1 MCSSTDGRS
10 EASCGVIV
18 WGGETRGGSDDACCT
33 GLARDAFGRSWR
45 MGGGWTEDWRRPETP
60 SWALSAEPRRSIFS
74 RARWSAGTR
83 TVSRRGRS
91 RTRAAYLEDGVH
103 RDAAA
108 GSTRLPRRRSP
119 RRARLNAADVRKYFK
134 TNRLFATREGAHP
147 VWWSSLIRQINDD
160 STSRRRSSS
169 LRGAPGCEHAATRCR
184 RVEGQLRDERHAVLR
199 VHGGRILRHKRAAA
213 GAPSGGTRIDESRR
227 VAIPTRANNTN
238 TPNPPHASHPQ
249 GRNDVRDAKA
259 DVTDVRAPGKTQRV
273 RRKNRAFDLEAEN
286 EVRVTRR
293 FFVFAL
299 FFVRLRLL
307 GG

>member
-1 MCSSTDGRS
+1 MD
-10 EASCGVIV
+10 VV
-18 WGGETRGGSDDACCT
+18 
-33 GLARDAFGRSWR
+33 RDAFVGTL
-45 MGGGWTEDWRRPETP
+45 GGSEKIDSSP
-60 SWALSAEPRRSIFS
+60 

-83 TVSRRGRS
+83 TVSRRGTS

-134 TNRLFATREGAHP
+134 TNRLLYATREGAHP
-147 VWWSSLIRQINDD
+147 KNGGLIMKRLDVPAGVPRHFAAPPAAN
-160 STSRRRSSS
+160 TRRRDAGAS
-169 LRGAPGCEHAATRCR
+169 RGK
-184 RVEGQLRDERHAVLR
+184 LRDERHAVLR

-213 GAPSGGTRIDESRR
+213 GARSGGTRIDESRR

-286 EVRVTRR
+286 EVRLLRR
-293 FFVFAL
+293 FFAL
-299 FFVRLRLL
+299 FFVRFRLL
-307 GG
+307 EG

>member
-1 MCSSTDGRS
+1 MD
-10 EASCGVIV
+10 VV
-18 WGGETRGGSDDACCT
+18 
-33 GLARDAFGRSWR
+33 RDAFVGTL
-45 MGGGWTEDWRRPETP
+45 GGTEKIDSSP
-60 SWALSAEPRRSIFS
+60 

-83 TVSRRGRS
+83 TVSRRGTS
-91 RTRAAYLEDGVH
+91 RTRAAYLQDGVH

-134 TNRLFATREGAHP
+134 TNRLLYYATREGAQP
-147 VWWSSLIRQINDD
+147 IFWSSHSINMSMKRLDVPAGVPRHFAAPPAAN
-160 STSRRRSSS
+160 TRRRDAGAS
-169 LRGAPGCEHAATRCR
+169 RGK
-184 RVEGQLRDERHAVLR
+184 LRDERHAVLR

-213 GAPSGGTRIDESRR
+213 GARSGGSRIDESRR

-286 EVRVTRR
+286 EVRLLRR
-293 FFVFAL
+293 FFAL
-299 FFVRLRLL
+299 FFVRFRLL

>member
-18 WGGETRGGSDDACCT
+18 WGGETRGGSDDACLWFSARRVRT
-33 GLARDAFGRSWR
+33 LVEDGRRIGGGLAPSRDAFVGTL
-45 MGGGWTEDWRRPETP
+45 GGTEKIDSSP
-60 SWALSAEPRRSIFS
+60 

-160 STSRRRSSS
+160 STSPPAFLVTSRRPR
-169 LRGAPGCEHAATRCR
+169 LRTRGDAMQARRGANFVTNAMPFFAFMVGGSYGISVLLQVRHREAPASTSRVASRSQHALTTRTR
-184 RVEGQLRDERHAVLR
+184 RTPRTH
-199 VHGGRILRHKRAAA
+199 H
-213 GAPSGGTRIDESRR
+213 TRR
-227 VAIPTRANNTN
+227 VATTCA
-238 TPNPPHASHPQ
+238 
-249 GRNDVRDAKA
+249 
-259 DVTDVRAPGKTQRV
+259 
-273 RRKNRAFDLEAEN
+273 
-286 EVRVTRR
+286 TRR
-293 FFVFAL
+293 
-299 FFVRLRLL
+299 RT
-307 GG
+307 

>member
-1 MCSSTDGRS
+1 MD
-10 EASCGVIV
+10 VV
-18 WGGETRGGSDDACCT
+18 
-33 GLARDAFGRSWR
+33 RDAFVGTL
-45 MGGGWTEDWRRPETP
+45 GGSEKIDSSP
-60 SWALSAEPRRSIFS
+60 

-83 TVSRRGRS
+83 TVSRRGTS

-134 TNRLFATREGAHP
+134 TNDSRGCPPEK
-147 VWWSSLIRQINDD
+147 WWSDYETTRRP
-160 STSRRRSSS
+160 RRRSSS
-169 LRGAPGCEHAATRCR
+169 LRGAPGCNTRR
-184 RVEGQLRDERHAVLR
+184 RDAGASRGKLRDERHAVLR

-213 GAPSGGTRIDESRR
+213 GARSGGTRIDESRR

-286 EVRVTRR
+286 EVRLLRR
-293 FFVFAL
+293 FFAL
-299 FFVRLRLL
+299 FFVRFRLL

>member
-1 MCSSTDGRS
+1 MGAVQRRLRGHSRRNREDRFFSPRSVVGRDS
-10 EASCGVIV
+10 DRIAAREVADASGVP
-18 WGGETRGGSDDACCT
+18 RG
-33 GLARDAFGRSWR
+33 WR
-45 MGGGWTEDWRRPETP
+45 P
-60 SWALSAEPRRSIFS
+60 
-74 RARWSAGTR
+74 
-83 TVSRRGRS
+83 SRRGRGLDPPSAATQPAPRTFERGRRAKILQNEPTFRDS
-91 RTRAAYLEDGVH
+91 RGCPPGSVVVFDTPNKRRLDLPAGVPRHFAAPPAANTRR
-103 RDAAA
+103 RDA
-108 GSTRLPRRRSP
+108 
-119 RRARLNAADVRKYFK
+119 
-134 TNRLFATREGAHP
+134 GA
-147 VWWSSLIRQINDD
+147 
-160 STSRRRSSS
+160 SR
-169 LRGAPGCEHAATRCR
+169 GK
-184 RVEGQLRDERHAVLR
+184 LRDERHAVLR

-293 FFVFAL
+293 FFAL

>member
-1 MCSSTDGRS
+1 MD
-10 EASCGVIV
+10 VV
-18 WGGETRGGSDDACCT
+18 
-33 GLARDAFGRSWR
+33 RDAFVGTL
-45 MGGGWTEDWRRPETP
+45 GGSEKIDSSP
-60 SWALSAEPRRSIFS
+60 

-83 TVSRRGRS
+83 TVSRRGTS

-119 RRARLNAADVRKYFK
+119 RRARLNAADVRIYFK
-134 TNRLFATREGAHP
+134 TNRLVLYATREGAHP
-147 VWWSSLIRQINDD
+147 KNGGLIMKRLDVPAGVPRHFAAPPAAN
-160 STSRRRSSS
+160 TRRRDAGAS
-169 LRGAPGCEHAATRCR
+169 RGK
-184 RVEGQLRDERHAVLR
+184 LRDERHAVLR

-213 GAPSGGTRIDESRR
+213 GARSGGTRIDESRR

-286 EVRVTRR
+286 EVRLLRR
-293 FFVFAL
+293 FFAL
-299 FFVRLRLL
+299 FFVRFRLL